1 MEKLLL
7 DQETLQPDQLK
18 KVTSAKVFTSNKIP
32 STQVLVRLS
41 IFIKCIGD
49 PFKETGGA
57 VMRT

>member
-1 MEKLLL
+1 M
-7 DQETLQPDQLK
+7 
-18 KVTSAKVFTSNKIP
+18 AKVYTLNKIP